1 MLEIEGDKSQYSITR
16 IFHHSNAQFPMFS
29 TSYIEINK
37 SALEHNIR
45 YLKKRI
51 GEKTIFSS
59 VIKGNAYGHGIEHFL
74 PLVEKCGVNHFSV
87 FDADEARRAEKCKSP
102 ESRIM
107 IMGSIDNDQI
117 EWAVEHDI
125 SFFVFQMDRLKTA
138 VKASEKLGKKARIHI
153 HLETGFHR
161 FGFEEDQL
169 GEVVEL
175 IGKNRNQLV
184 PEGVC
189 THYAGAESISNHV
202 RVKGQIARFNE
213 NVMRLKRQGIG
224 PGLRHTACSAAVFN
238 YPETIMDMVRVG
250 IAQYGLW
257 PNQETRIRI
266 LKNRI
271 NGNGGKV
278 KGIEDPLK
286 RIISWKSKVMNIK
299 DVDAGEFVGYG
310 TAYLTTRPER
320 LAGIPVGYAHGF
332 SRSLSNIGQVLI
344 KGHRARVVGNV
355 NMNAMM
361 VDITD
366 IPDVKPGDEVV
377 MIGKQG
383 EDEVTLSSFS
393 EMSNYLNYELLTR
406 LPNGIPRLIL

>member
-1 MLEIEGDKSQYSITR
+1 
-16 IFHHSNAQFPMFS
+16 MFS
-29 TSYIEINK
+29 TSYIEISK
-37 SALEHNIR
+37 SALEHNIT
-45 YLKKRI
+45 YLKERI
-51 GEKTIFSS
+51 GKNTIFSS

-102 ESRIM
+102 DSHIM
-107 IMGSIDNDQI
+107 IMGSIDHEEID
-117 EWAVEHDI
+117 WAVEHDI
-125 SFFVFQMDRLKTA
+125 SFFVFQMDRLKSA
-138 VKASEKLGKKARIHI
+138 AKAADKLGKKARIHI

-161 FGFEEDQL
+161 FGFENGQL
-169 GEVVEL
+169 DEVVDFL
-175 IGKNRNQLV
+175 LDNPKKFVI
-184 PEGVC
+184 EGIC
-189 THYAGAESISNHV
+189 THYAGAESVSNYV
-202 RVKGQIARFNE
+202 RVKQQIVDFKE
-213 NVMRLKRQGIG
+213 QVMRMKDKGIE
-224 PGLRHTACSAAVFN
+224 PKLRHTACSAAVFN

-257 PNQETRIRI
+257 PSRETRMRI
-266 LKNRI
+266 LKNQL
-271 NGNGGKV
+271 NGNGGNK

-299 DVDAGEFVGYG
+299 QVEAGEFVGYG
-310 TAYLTTRPER
+310 TAYLTSRPEK

-332 SRSLSNIGQVLI
+332 SRNLSNIGQVLI
-344 KGHRARVVGNV
+344 KGRRARVVGYV

-366 IPDVKPGDEVV
+366 IPEVKPGDEVV

-383 EDEVTLSSFS
+383 NDEVTLSSFS

-406 LPNGIPRLIL
+406 LPDEIPRFIR

>member
-1 MLEIEGDKSQYSITR
+1 
-16 IFHHSNAQFPMFS
+16 MFS
-29 TSYIEINK
+29 TSYIEISK
-37 SALEHNIR
+37 SALEHNIQ
-45 YLKKRI
+45 YLKERI
-51 GEKTIFSS
+51 GKNAIFSS

-74 PLVEKCGVNHFSV
+74 PLVEKCGISHFSV
-87 FDADEARRAEKCKSP
+87 FDADEARRAEECKSQDS
-102 ESRIM
+102 ELM
-107 IMGSIDNDQI
+107 IMGSIDHNEI
-117 EWAVEHDI
+117 EWAVEHDV
-125 SFFVFQMDRLKTA
+125 SFFVFQMDRLKSA
-138 VKASEKLGKKARIHI
+138 AKAANKLAKKARIHI

-161 FGFEEDQL
+161 FGFESDELDK
-169 GEVVEL
+169 VVEF
-175 IGKNRNQLV
+175 IQKNEDKFVLQ
-184 PEGVC
+184 GIC
-189 THYAGAESISNHV
+189 THYAGAESVSNYV
-202 RVKGQIARFNE
+202 RVKKQIVDFNE
-213 NVMRLKRQGIG
+213 HVMRLKDKGIE
-224 PGLRHTACSAAVFN
+224 PKIRHTACSAAVFN

-257 PNQETRIRI
+257 PSSETRMRI
-266 LKNRI
+266 LKDQL
-271 NGNGGKV
+271 NGNGGGT

-299 DVDAGEFVGYG
+299 EVQAGEFVGYG

-332 SRSLSNIGQVLI
+332 SRNLSNRGQVLI

-383 EDEVTLSSFS
+383 NDEVTLSSFS

-406 LPNGIPRLIL
+406 LPDEIPRFIR

>member
-1 MLEIEGDKSQYSITR
+1 
-16 IFHHSNAQFPMFS
+16 MFS
-29 TSYIEINK
+29 TSYIEISK
-37 SALEHNIR
+37 SALEHNIQ
-45 YLKKRI
+45 YLKERI
-51 GEKTIFSS
+51 GKNAIFSS

-74 PLVEKCGVNHFSV
+74 PLVEKCGISHFSV

-102 ESRIM
+102 DSKLM
-107 IMGSIDNDQI
+107 IMGSVDHDEI
-117 EWAVEHDI
+117 EWAVEHDV
-125 SFFVFQMDRLKTA
+125 SFFVFQMERLKSA
-138 VKASEKLGKKARIHI
+138 AKAANKLGKKARIHI

-161 FGFEEDQL
+161 FGFESDEMD
-169 GEVVEL
+169 EVVEF
-175 IGKNRNQLV
+175 IKKNNDKFTL
-184 PEGVC
+184 EGIC
-189 THYAGAESISNHV
+189 THYAGAESVSNYV
-202 RVKGQIARFNE
+202 RVKQQIVNFNE
-213 NVMRLKRQGIG
+213 QVMRLKDKGIE
-224 PGLRHTACSAAVFN
+224 PKVRHTACSAAVFN
-238 YPETIMDMVRVG
+238 YQETIMDMVRIG

-257 PNQETRIRI
+257 PSSETRMRI
-266 LKNRI
+266 LKDQL
-271 NGNGGKV
+271 NGNGGSI

-299 DVDAGEFVGYG
+299 EVQAGEFVGYG

-332 SRSLSNIGQVLI
+332 SRNLSNIGQVLI

-366 IPDVKPGDEVV
+366 IPDVSPGDEVV

-383 EDEVTLSSFS
+383 NDEVTLSSFS

-406 LPNGIPRLIL
+406 LPDEIPRFIR